1 MIEFHY
7 KTDFTLEGEAKYVDW
22 LKAVIHSEEGELNQ
36 IDYVFCS
43 DEEVL
48 EMNEKYLNHN
58 TYTDIL
64 TFDYTE
70 GKCIGGDIF
79 ISVDRVKENA
89 KEFNTPFDEEM
100 RRVMA
105 HGVLHLFGFK
115 DKSDTEVTAMRHKED
130 EKIKMF
136 HVEH

>member
-7 KTDFTLEGEAKYVDW
+7 KTDFILENEGKYVDW
-22 LKAVIHSEEGELNQ
+22 LGSVISSEGGELNQ

-48 EMNEKYLNHN
+48 DMNEKYLNHD

-70 GKCIGGDIF
+70 GKVIGGDIF
-79 ISVDRVKENA
+79 ISVDRVMENA
-89 KEFNTPFDEEM
+89 KEFNISFEEEM
-100 RRVMA
+100 LRVMA
-105 HGVLHLFGFK
+105 HGILHLFGFK
-115 DKSDTEVTAMRHKED
+115 DKSDAEVTLMRGKEN

-136 HVEH
+136 HVEQ

>member
-7 KTDFTLEGEAKYVDW
+7 KTDFALETEDKYVDW
-22 LKAVIHSEEGELNQ
+22 LKAVIDSEEGELSQ

-70 GKCIGGDIF
+70 GKRVGGDIF

-89 KEFNTPFDEEM
+89 KEFNTPFEEEM

-115 DKSDTEVTAMRHKED
+115 DKSDLEVKTMRHKED